1 MIVEGLLWTNG
12 SGWQSR
18 RRRRGIGKEC
28 RRRETFIAG
37 PEATTDLF
45 IGGIF
50 PEESRDAWTF
60 RDAPTREERH
70 GQVEGAPKEVN
81 RTALAHKRRAVMLHE
96 GARLLQD
103 APEAVRVERVV
114 RGVNFIN
121 IVANGIQYFAG
132 QGVDRD
138 LDAQRVQAVHEFPIK

>member
-1 MIVEGLLWTNG
+1 
-12 SGWQSR
+12 
-18 RRRRGIGKEC
+18 
-28 RRRETFIAG
+28 
-37 PEATTDLF
+37 
-45 IGGIF
+45 
-50 PEESRDAWTF
+50 
-60 RDAPTREERH
+60 
-70 GQVEGAPKEVN
+70 
-81 RTALAHKRRAVMLHE
+81 MLHE

-121 IVANGIQYFAG
+121 IVANGIPYFAG